1 MIIDYIKLKLYRRF
15 QKRFRLRKT
24 KILNYTVFYNDPR
37 SLFSEYKLIFKDKI
51 YHFGSENNSPLIV
64 DGGGHIGLAVLYFKH
79 IYPKS
84 KIMIFEPDPEAL
96 PLLKR
101 NIETN
106 DLKNISDITGRESL
120 EFASLATGKSKL
132 SPVDSLA
139 NITIYP
145 LGLGD
150 QEAEVYLENSGTDA
164 AKIGNSNLG
173 TKIKT
178 VKLSDYINSE
188 IDFLKLNIEGA
199 ELNVIKDLELNN
211 KLNNI
216 KEMVIEWHSFAEQSQ
231 NLGELLTILEKNN
244 FKYLINHYDYLINKV
259 LKPPFSLKDKT
270 QYYLLIYAKKI

>member
-1 MIIDYIKLKLYRRF
+1 MLTDFIKLKFYRRF
-15 QKRFRLRKT
+15 QKRFRPRKT
-24 KILNYTVFYNDPR
+24 KILNYAVFYNDPR
-37 SLFSEYKLIFKDKI
+37 SLFTEFRTIFRNKI
-51 YHFGSENNSPLIV
+51 YHFDSLAESPTII

-96 PLLKR
+96 PLLKK
-101 NIETN
+101 NIEIN
-106 DLKNISDITGRESL
+106 DLK
-120 EFASLATGKSKL
+120 
-132 SPVDSLA
+132 

-145 LGLGD
+145 LGLSG
-150 QEAEVYLENSGTDA
+150 QEAEAYLENSGTDG

-173 TKIKT
+173 NKIKV

-199 ELNVIKDLELNN
+199 EFKVIKDLELNN
-211 KLNNI
+211 KLKNI
-216 KEMVIEWHSFAEQSQ
+216 NEMVIEWHSFAGQSQ
-231 NLGELLTILEKNN
+231 NLGELLTILERNN

-259 LKPPFSLKDKT
+259 LRPPFSLKDKT